1 MFWADEVVEYLR
13 TRHLASEWV
22 DDMKTPSGKIHVG
35 ALRGV
40 VIHDLVYR
48 ALRDAGV
55 PAIYTY
61 IFDDHDPMDALPV
74 YLAESEFG
82 QYLGQPLFTV
92 PSPSPNFSDYA
103 QYYAQDFIEVF
114 EAIGC
119 HPEVLWASELYRS
132 GSMNE
137 IIAEVLDQAAEV
149 RQIYSEMYGKPMADD
164 WYPFQPYCPVCGK
177 VSTTETNGWN
187 GTEVSMYC
195 RPEKVKFTRGCGYRG
210 WLSPFSDAAHIAG
223 KLPWKLEW
231 PAKWKMLG
239 VTVEGAGK
247 DHMSAGGSHDLA
259 IQISERVLHSEVPYP
274 LPYEFFLV
282 GGKKMSSSRGL
293 GSSAQE
299 MLEIL
304 PPEILRFLMVR
315 TRLNSTIDFEPEGE
329 TIPRLFDDYQR
340 CARAYYEGASTPP
353 EKDFARIFELSAL
366 ERPVPPPTVR
376 FSTLCQ
382 WVQMPDMTAEIAA
395 AEAEV
400 WAPYARV
407 WLERFAAEEDRFTIS
422 EDLPVGVT
430 DLSGTQ
436 KDFLGH
442 LAAVLEDLPTTLEP
456 EIFQSQ
462 IYDLGKVAGLN
473 GKQTFSAIYLSLLDK
488 DHGPKAAWLLLS
500 LERNFLVNRFRDAG
514 R

>member
-1 MFWADEVVEYLR
+1 MFWADEIAEHLR
-13 TRHLASEWV
+13 NRRFASEWV

-40 VIHDLVYR
+40 VIHDLVYK

-55 PAIYTY
+55 NARYTY

-74 YLAESEFG
+74 YLSDAEFG
-82 QYLGQPLFTV
+82 PYLGQPLFTI
-92 PSPSPNFSDYA
+92 PSPVSGFSNYA
-103 QYYAQDFIEVF
+103 QYYAQDFSQVF
-114 EAIGC
+114 QAIGC
-119 HPEVLWASELYRS
+119 YPEIIWASELYRS
-132 GSMNE
+132 GFMNE
-137 IIAEVLDQAAEV
+137 VIAEVLDQAAEI
-149 RQIYSEMYGKPMADD
+149 RQIYAEMYDRPVAAD
-164 WYPFQPYCPVCGK
+164 WYPFQPYCPACGK
-177 VSTTETNGWN
+177 VSTTETDDWN
-187 GTEVSMYC
+187 GQEVHMIC
-195 RPEKVKFTRGCGYRG
+195 RPDKVKFTQGCGYEG
-210 WLSPFSDAAHIAG
+210 WLSPFSDERHVAG
-223 KLPWKLEW
+223 KLPWKVEW
-231 PAKWKMLG
+231 PAKWKVLG

-259 IQISERVLHSEVPYP
+259 AQICQRVLDYPLPYA

-315 TRLNSTIDFEPEGE
+315 TRLNSAIDFEPEGE

-340 CARAYYEGASTPP
+340 CARAYYEGATNPL
-353 EKDFARIFELSAL
+353 EEDLARIFELSAIDRL
-366 ERPVPPPTVR
+366 VAPPTGR
-376 FSTLCQ
+376 FATLCQ

-395 AEAEV
+395 AGLET

-407 WLERFAAEEDRFTIS
+407 WLERFAPEEDRFTVS
-422 EDLPVGVT
+422 CVLPTSVGG
-430 DLSGTQ
+430 LLPAQ
-436 KDFLGH
+436 KSFLAQ
-442 LAAVLEDLPTTLEP
+442 LAVMLEDLPSVADP
-456 EIFQSQ
+456 ELLQSQ
-462 IYDLGKVAGLN
+462 IYDLGKAAGLN

-500 LERNFLVNRFRDAG
+500 LERNFLVVRFRAAG
-514 R
+514 A